1 MVTSLW
7 LLFQRQRITN
17 QSQKHVI
24 SDISTIA
31 CWSKTV
37 KRCSQLS
44 TFTRIQCSFQLAAIS
59 PGSTISSNDCITWK
73 IDWQNFTFI
82 LYMSVFRCFI
92 LKQFHACP
100 ELEEMHPCKNKWGLW
115 KPFAPTFQLV
125 QLTNHGNVGF
135 ESPIDSATSLAVKL
149 SACA

>member
-1 MVTSLW
+1 MTYQQLHADPRPWRGAANCQPSPESSVLIPTSSSFSWINYFLKW
-7 LLFQRQRITN
+7 LYN
-17 QSQKHVI
+17 M
-24 SDISTIA
+24 
-31 CWSKTV
+31 
-37 KRCSQLS
+37 
-44 TFTRIQCSFQLAAIS
+44 
-59 PGSTISSNDCITWK
+59 K